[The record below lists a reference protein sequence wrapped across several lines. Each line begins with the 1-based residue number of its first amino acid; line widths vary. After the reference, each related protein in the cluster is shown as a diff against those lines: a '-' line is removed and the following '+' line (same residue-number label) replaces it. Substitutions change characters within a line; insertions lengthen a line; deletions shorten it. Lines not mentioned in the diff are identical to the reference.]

1 MAMVDEMVCFSMYSA
16 SRATTRAY
24 TSLLSPWNLSY
35 PQYLVLVVLWL
46 EGEKT
51 VNEIS
56 ELLQL
61 DSGTV
66 SPLLRRMS
74 EKGLIERR
82 RNHDDQ
88 RVVTISPTERAQELR
103 TELAHV
109 PAAIASGMGIPSID
123 AARELTDALH
133 RLTAG
138 MAEVRSAHTTI
149 PVPHPHEGAP

>member
-1 MAMVDEMVCFSMYSA
+1 MAVIDEMVCFSMYSA

-24 TSLLSPWNLSY
+24 ATLLSPWNLSY

-56 ELLQL
+56 DLLQL

-66 SPLLRRMS
+66 SPLLRRMA
-74 EKGLIERR
+74 EKGLIDRR
-82 RNHDDQ
+82 RDQQDQ
-88 RVVTISPTERAQELR
+88 RVVTIAPTDRAHELR

-109 PAAIASGMGIPSID
+109 PAAIANAMGLPSIE

-138 MAEVRSAHTTI
+138 MADVRAAQSS
-149 PVPHPHEGAP
+149 VPASHPHEGAS